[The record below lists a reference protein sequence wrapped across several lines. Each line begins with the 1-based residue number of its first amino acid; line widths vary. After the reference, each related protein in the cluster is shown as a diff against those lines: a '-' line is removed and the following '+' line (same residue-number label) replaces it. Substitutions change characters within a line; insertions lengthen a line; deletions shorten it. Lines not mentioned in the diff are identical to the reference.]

1 MFIATMYSYGM
12 DNDCVGV
19 DGIRGCMGVFLAYRP
34 ALYAIHLP
42 DNPQRND
49 LGRQTFVTF
58 IKQKIPGFQGNTAR
72 LYGVVNGA
80 NRPSAL
86 SELKQLCQDLGIG
99 SFTFVRLRKNLGAE
113 GAQQDSAAVL
123 CEFIPQSSECKVK
136 YQRADDVKWT
146 KGVGTVRDGFYFNN
160 SFSDIYSAD
169 IGKLLVTGWN
179 VVDENNSSIMVAS
192 V

>member
-12 DNDCVGV
+12 DDDSVGV

-49 LGRQTFVTF
+49 LGRQTFVSF
-58 IKQKIPGFQGNTAR
+58 IQQKIAGFQGNNAR

-86 SELKQLCQDLGIG
+86 SELKHFGQDLGIG
-99 SFTFVRLRKNLGAE
+99 RFTFVRLRKNLGVE
-113 GAQQDSAAVL
+113 GAQQDAAAVF
-123 CEFIPQSSECKVK
+123 CEYIPHSSDCRLK
-136 YQRADDVKWT
+136 YQRADDVNWT
-146 KGVGTVRDGFYFNN
+146 KGVGKVRDGFYHNG
-160 SFSDIYSAD
+160 SFTDIYS
-169 IGKLLVTGWN
+169 INTGTSLQSWN
-179 VVDENNSSIMVAS
+179 VVVDKNNSSIMVAS
-192 V
+192 L